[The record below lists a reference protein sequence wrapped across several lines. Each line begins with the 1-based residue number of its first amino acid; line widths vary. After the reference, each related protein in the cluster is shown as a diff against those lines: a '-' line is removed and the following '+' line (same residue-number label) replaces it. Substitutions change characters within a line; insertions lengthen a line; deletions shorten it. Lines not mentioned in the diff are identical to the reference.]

1 MKRLFTLTLLAA
13 SMFMLPYE
21 ASAQFNFGKLLNSI
35 VGDDDEPTRY
45 DKLADSAPSYDKLLG
60 TWYYSSAK
68 IDYFGDSMVAE
79 YAIDELDDVA
89 QDFLD
94 TYGIEA
100 GYFKITIKRNG
111 DVVGTMG
118 DESITGDFI
127 YDKEDAE
134 VDIYVTIMDTQVKCD
149 GYVEQYNN
157 RMKVYLEADDILS
170 AYKSLGVD
178 YSSSAIDLAKEI
190 VSRFDDIMVAVTFT
204 RS

>member
-1 MKRLFTLTLLAA
+1 MKRLLTLTLLI
-13 SMFMLPYE
+13 MGLWMLPTE
-21 ASAQFNFGKLLNSI
+21 ASAQFNLGKLFNSI
-35 VGDDDEPTRY
+35 VGDDDEPSRY
-45 DKLADSAPSYDKLLG
+45 DKLADSAPAYDALLG

-94 TYGIEA
+94 AYDIEA

-111 DVVGTMG
+111 DIVGTMG
-118 DESITGDFI
+118 DESMTGDFV
-127 YDKEDAE
+127 YNKSKAG
-134 VDIYVTIMDTQVKCD
+134 VTLYVTIMDKQIKCD

-157 RMKVYLEADDILS
+157 RMKIYIDANDILS
-170 AYKSLGVD
+170 AYKSLGID
-178 YSSSAIDLAKEI
+178 YNSSAIDLAYQV
-190 VSRFDDIMVAVTFT
+190 VSKFDDIMVAVTFT

>member
-45 DKLADSAPSYDKLLG
+45 EELADSAPSYDNLLG

-157 RMKVYLEADDILS
+157 RLKVYLEAGDIVAGLKRLNLDINS
-170 AYKSLGVD
+170 SVLDMV
-178 YSSSAIDLAKEI
+178 YSV
-190 VSRFDDIMVAVTFT
+190 VSEFDDIMIAITFS